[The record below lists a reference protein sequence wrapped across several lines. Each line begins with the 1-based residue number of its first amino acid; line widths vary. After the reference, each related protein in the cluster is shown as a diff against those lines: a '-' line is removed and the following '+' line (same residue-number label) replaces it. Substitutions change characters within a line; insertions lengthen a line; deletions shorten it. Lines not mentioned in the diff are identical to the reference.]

1 MKNLR
6 NNQLFGKLNSLGLS
20 AYDYAV
26 FGSGPMFAHGIKDL
40 GHDLD
45 VIARGKAWRQACTLA
60 SPINAIMGK
69 GLVVNLFNGEIE
81 IYDSWAPGDWDVND
95 LIDTAEIIEGIR
107 FVTLENVMKWKR
119 LMGRE
124 KDRIHIKMIEDHL
137 NGGLK

>member
-6 NNQLFGKLNSLGLS
+6 SNQLLGKLNSLGLS
-20 AYDYAV
+20 ADDYAV

-45 VIARGKAWRQACTLA
+45 IIARGNAWRQACSTS
-60 SPINAIMGK
+60 SPPTAIFG

-81 IYDSWAPGDWDVND
+81 IFDSWVPGDWDVND

-107 FVTLENVMKWKR
+107 FVTLGNVVKWKR

-124 KDRIHIKMIEDHL
+124 KDLIHIKMIEDYL
-137 NGGLK
+137 NGRL

>member
-1 MKNLR
+1 MKNLS
-6 NNQLFGKLNSLGLS
+6 NNQIFVKLNSLGLS
-20 AYDYAV
+20 VDDYAV

-45 VIARGKAWRQACTLA
+45 IIARGNAWRQACSTS
-60 SPINAIMGK
+60 SPQTAIFG

-81 IYDSWAPGDWDVND
+81 IFDSWAPGDWDVND

-107 FVTLENVMKWKR
+107 FVTLENVVKWKR

-137 NGGLK
+137 NGRVL

>member
-45 VIARGKAWRQACTLA
+45 VIARGRAWRQACSTS
-60 SPINAIMGK
+60 SPQNAIFG
-69 GLVVNLFNGEIE
+69 GLVINLFNCEIE
-81 IYDSWAPGDWDVND
+81 IFDSWAPGDWDVNE

-107 FVTLENVMKWKR
+107 FVTLETVRKCRR
-119 LMGRE
+119 LMGRG
-124 KDRIHIKMIEDHL
+124 KDRIHIKMIEDYL
-137 NGGLK
+137 NGRL

>member
-6 NNQLFGKLNSLGLS
+6 NNPLFGKLISLGLS
-20 AYDYAV
+20 GDDYAV
-26 FGSGPMFAHGIKDL
+26 FGSGPIFAHGIKDL

-45 VIARGKAWRQACTLA
+45 VIARGKAWRQACALA
-60 SPINAIMGK
+60 SPIYAIWGN
-69 GLVVNLFNGEIE
+69 GLVVKLFNGEIE
-81 IYDSWAPGDWDVND
+81 IFDIWGPGDWDVND

-107 FVTLENVMKWKR
+107 FVTLENVVKWKR

-137 NGGLK
+137 NGRL

>member
-1 MKNLR
+1 MKNLS
-6 NNQLFGKLNSLGLS
+6 NNQIFVKLNSLGLS

-45 VIARGKAWRQACTLA
+45 VIARGSAWRQACALA
-60 SPINAIMGK
+60 APINTSLEN

-81 IYDSWAPGDWDVND
+81 IFDTWAPGDWDVND
-95 LIDTAEIIEGIR
+95 LIDTAEIIEGVR
-107 FVTLENVMKWKR
+107 FVTLENVVKWKR

-124 KDRIHIKMIEDHL
+124 KDQIHIKMIEDYL
-137 NGGLK
+137 NGRL

>member
-6 NNQLFGKLNSLGLS
+6 SNQLLGKLNSLGLS
-20 AYDYAV
+20 ADDYAV

-40 GHDLD
+40 GHDPD
-45 VIARGKAWRQACTLA
+45 IIARGNAWRQACSTS
-60 SPINAIMGK
+60 SPQTAIFG

-81 IYDSWAPGDWDVND
+81 IFDSWAPGDWDVND

-107 FVTLENVMKWKR
+107 FVTLENVVKWKR

-124 KDRIHIKMIEDHL
+124 KDQIHIKMIEDYL
-137 NGGLK
+137 NGGLM

>member
-6 NNQLFGKLNSLGLS
+6 SNQLLGKLNSLGLS
-20 AYDYAV
+20 ADDYAV

-45 VIARGKAWRQACTLA
+45 IIARGNAWRQACSTS
-60 SPINAIMGK
+60 SPQTAIFG

-81 IYDSWAPGDWDVND
+81 IFDSWAPGDWDVND

-107 FVTLENVMKWKR
+107 FVTLENVVKWKR

-124 KDRIHIKMIEDHL
+124 KDQIHIKMIEDYL
-137 NGGLK
+137 NGGLM

>member
-6 NNQLFGKLNSLGLS
+6 SNQLLGKLNSLGLS
-20 AYDYAV
+20 ADDYAV

-45 VIARGKAWRQACTLA
+45 IIARGNAWRQACSTS
-60 SPINAIMGK
+60 SPQTAIFG

-81 IYDSWAPGDWDVND
+81 IFDSWAPGDWDVND
-95 LIDTAEIIEGIR
+95 LIDTAEIIERIR
-107 FVTLENVMKWKR
+107 FVTLGNVVKWKR

-124 KDRIHIKMIEDHL
+124 KDQIHIKMIEDYL
-137 NGGLK
+137 NGGLM

>member
-6 NNQLFGKLNSLGLS
+6 GNQLLGKLNSLGLS
-20 AYDYAV
+20 ADDYAV

-45 VIARGKAWRQACTLA
+45 IIARGNAWRQACSTS
-60 SPINAIMGK
+60 SPPTAIFG

-81 IYDSWAPGDWDVND
+81 IFDSWALGDWDVND

-107 FVTLENVMKWKR
+107 FVTLENVVKWKR

-124 KDRIHIKMIEDHL
+124 KDQIHIKMIEDYL
-137 NGGLK
+137 NGGLM